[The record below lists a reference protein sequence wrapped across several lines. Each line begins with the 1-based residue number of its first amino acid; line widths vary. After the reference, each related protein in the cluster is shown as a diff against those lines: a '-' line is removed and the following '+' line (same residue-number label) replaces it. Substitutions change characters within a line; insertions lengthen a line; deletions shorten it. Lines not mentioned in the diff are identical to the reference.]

1 MNHTTMA
8 LYSLFNCVGT
18 SLVFYCFLKIRDASN
33 DDERWYKAVCNSNLE
48 KARLNQ
54 KIYELQRKNE
64 ALEQEGQMLKEENER
79 LEMRVEKLRIS
90 FETRENAD
98 FAPGVHI
105 NDIPSD

>member
-64 ALEQEGQMLKEENER
+64 ALEQEGQMLKDENER
-79 LEMRVEKLRIS
+79 LEMRVEKFRIS

-98 FAPGVHI
+98 FAR
-105 NDIPSD
+105 STFQ